1 MHLYARKNYVK
12 MRVHRFGQILK
23 VGLSICVIYT
33 IVKQQNKRRNK
44 MNTTQLKAMLASY
57 GRSVLGAAIALY
69 ASGVTDPQTLA
80 YSLLGAIVPVALR
93 AVNPSDKAF
102 GKMPSVEEIDV
113 AVKTAK
119 VVKKAPARKKA
130 AVKNK

>member
-1 MHLYARKNYVK
+1 
-12 MRVHRFGQILK
+12 
-23 VGLSICVIYT
+23 VIYT

-69 ASGVTDPQTLA
+69 ASGVTDPKTLA
-80 YSLLGAIVPVALR
+80 YSLLGAIVPVVLR
-93 AVNPSDKAF
+93 AANPNDLAF
-102 GKMPSVEEIDV
+102 GKMPSVEEVDV

-119 VVKKAPARKKA
+119 VVKKAPAKKA
-130 AVKNK
+130 AVKKK

>member
-1 MHLYARKNYVK
+1 MTHHNETNS
-12 MRVHRFGQILK
+12 QI
-23 VGLSICVIYT
+23 
-33 IVKQQNKRRNK
+33 
-44 MNTTQLKAMLASY
+44 KAALASY

-69 ASGVTDPQTLA
+69 ASGVTDPKTLA

-93 AVNPSDKAF
+93 AVNPNDKAF
-102 GKMPSVEEIDV
+102 GKLPSVEEVDV

-130 AVKNK
+130 AAKK